1 MKAITALTSDPKQN
15 IKIVLD
21 SGGTVSLTLEFVS
34 SQRGWFYSIAYPG
47 WTGVSRRRLV
57 NSPNILRQFRGV
69 IPFGFMCA
77 VLDGQEPIYQ
87 DDFSEGRVQL
97 HVLDQADI
105 ATMETYIQS

>member
-1 MKAITALTSDPKQN
+1 MKAITALTADPKQN

-21 SGGTVSLTLEFVS
+21 DGTTASLTLEFVA
-34 SQRGWFYSIAYPG
+34 SQRGWFYSITRTG

-77 VLDGQEPIYQ
+77 VLDGQEPVYQ
-87 DDFSEGRVQL
+87 DDFSTGRVQL
-97 HVLDQADI
+97 YVLDQADL